1 MISDCVLAKQL
12 FLENN
17 KYYQIIIMFTYILAQ
32 SLISLGMANKTD
44 SFELGIINDSLEKI
58 N

>member
-1 MISDCVLAKQL
+1 MVSDCVLAKQL

-32 SLISLGMANKTD
+32 SLISLGMANKSD
-44 SFELGIINDSLEKI
+44 SFELRIINDSLEKI
-58 N
+58 I